1 VTQDSGIASIIE
13 WLTDGA
19 PDAPTPGAIIAKLC
33 EQVLACG
40 IPVWRAAVFIRTL
53 HPEIMGRRIEWRE
66 DAGVLIG
73 EASYGVFESG
83 SFRGSPIARVYQ
95 ERRPM
100 RVRLDDKGLDAYPQ
114 LDELRAEGGT
124 DYVAFPIFFSNG
136 EVHVGTWAT
145 RVPGGFS
152 DDHLAA
158 FARITAPLSRLA
170 ESHALRRTATSLLD
184 TYVGREAGGRILA
197 GQIRRGFTETI
208 HAVIW
213 LSDMRGFT
221 TLADQIEPTALI
233 ELLNRYFDCQIPA
246 ILRHGGEVLKFMGD
260 GLLAIFPLAADA
272 EPRSVCA
279 AALAAAAEAR
289 DAIAALDNWPIL
301 GEKPVPRHGLA
312 LHIGDLLYGNIG
324 AANRLDFT
332 CIGRA
337 VNLAARLEGLAKR
350 LGRATV
356 LSAEFARHCGG
367 EVEPLGEFAVAGFR
381 EPVAVF
387 GLAGECP

>member
-114 LDELRAEGGT
+114 LDALRAEGGT

-233 ELLNRYFDCQIPA
+233 E
-246 ILRHGGEVLKFMGD
+246 
-260 GLLAIFPLAADA
+260 
-272 EPRSVCA
+272 
-279 AALAAAAEAR
+279 
-289 DAIAALDNWPIL
+289 
-301 GEKPVPRHGLA
+301 
-312 LHIGDLLYGNIG
+312 
-324 AANRLDFT
+324 
-332 CIGRA
+332 
-337 VNLAARLEGLAKR
+337 
-350 LGRATV
+350 
-356 LSAEFARHCGG
+356 
-367 EVEPLGEFAVAGFR
+367 
-381 EPVAVF
+381 
-387 GLAGECP
+387 